1 MNHSSL
7 FIKLMDRLV
16 PNSLLEV
23 LEHWFT
29 ICETCVKWGSS
40 VSRFFVL
47 RCGVRQGGV
56 LSPHLFS
63 VYIDDIVRKIACSE
77 ASYNLHLV
85 CLSIFM
91 YADDILILSPSVT
104 FLQCLVSIVEKE
116 LTALDMAI
124 NPNKSVCLRIGSRC
138 DITCPN
144 ITLLSGGVIPWSD
157 SCRYLGVYIKSAK
170 VFKCIFDESKKSLYR
185 SFNAIYGKIGRCAS
199 LETVFHLMVSK
210 CLPAFT
216 YGLNACPVNATD
228 RKSLDFALFRII
240 AKFLAHSM
248 TQLSANAAKHLA

>member
-1 MNHSSL
+1 
-7 FIKLMDRLV
+7 
-16 PNSLLEV
+16 
-23 LEHWFT
+23 
-29 ICETCVKWGSS
+29 
-40 VSRFFVL
+40 
-47 RCGVRQGGV
+47 
-56 LSPHLFS
+56 
-63 VYIDDIVRKIACSE
+63 
-77 ASYNLHLV
+77 
-85 CLSIFM
+85 
-91 YADDILILSPSVT
+91 
-104 FLQCLVSIVEKE
+104 
-116 LTALDMAI
+116 MAI

-138 DITCPN
+138 DITCSN

-199 LETVFHLMVSK
+199 LETVFHLIVSK

-240 AKFLAHSM
+240 AKVLGTFHDPVVSECRKAFGLNPITETINKIKRNFLMRFLASENKICQ
-248 TQLSANAAKHLA
+248 TFNNNANSELCAILHTA